1 MPRKSDREKLEDER
15 KKLEIQKARIR
26 ELSAK
31 VRTAEKKQE
40 RKERTHRLIQI
51 GAICEEIYGDAIT
64 EGAMQDALRQF
75 LKDQE
80 TRGIEKMGTGF
91 YSAALNKAKNPYE
104 V

>member
-1 MPRKSDREKLEDER
+1 MPRKSDKEKLEDER

-51 GAICEEIYGDAIT
+51 GAIVEEVYGKPIT
-64 EGAMQDALRQF
+64 EGAMQNALRRF
-75 LKDQE
+75 LQDQDA
-80 TRGIEKMGTGF
+80 RGNYFSTPLDRAAEEKPEISNM
-91 YSAALNKAKNPYE
+91 
-104 V
+104 